1 MAAKT
6 PPRACF
12 LKALSEN
19 YLRVVT
25 LFGFKTGDFLLSQSI
40 TFRQAAFITV
50 ILAAVQFLIQVSL
63 LTKGMQY
70 AAVSLIIDD
79 TYYYL
84 QTAWNAK
91 MLGFVTFDGLHTTNG
106 VQLLW
111 FVIIFL
117 LAILAKSKAV
127 LLFTTLAVTF
137 LLNGL
142 CYLII
147 LKIGAVLKQPA
158 LALFMASL
166 WALQSL
172 PFRIYSMGME
182 NSLHALVFWC
192 VIWQSVVF
200 LIRVQKKDKPNFGGL
215 TVVLIL
221 NVWTRLDSALISAVL
236 FTFCVGMQ
244 AYTYRHN
251 LRLFLQRH
259 SKAIVG
265 SSFLAGFGLVSQLIA
280 FRLMGDSFLPVS
292 ALVKTSGAGR
302 GSDLEPVDKFADVI
316 TLGMPSILQ
325 GRFPT
330 LPLILLGIFGIL
342 LVILARVAIR
352 DHSDE
357 IRAFLNLWLC
367 LLVGELIY
375 YVYVALSGVE
385 YTPYFIWYRSPSFV
399 FWIITGSL
407 IALLTFV
414 HTRLVKHSLNI
425 LRWAPVGFSLVIFA
439 VAIYMFARSINFTSK
454 LYATRYD
461 AALWIAE
468 NSPPDTVFASW
479 NSGQLGFFSNRTFIN
494 LDGVINNVDYYERV
508 LHGST
513 LLTDYLIENNVDFIV
528 DYAIYDS
535 IPDFPVVHTFPL
547 NDGSGRSINIWRVS
561 PQISSAP

>member
-1 MAAKT
+1 MKT
-6 PPRACF
+6 RCWAQLTRPCTASDHRNSF
-12 LKALSEN
+12 SM
-19 YLRVVT
+19 
-25 LFGFKTGDFLLSQSI
+25 SQNI
-40 TFRQAAFITV
+40 PFRQAALVVASIAV
-50 ILAAVQFLIQVSL
+50 VQFALQASL
-63 LTKGMQY
+63 LARGVKY
-70 AAVSLIIDD
+70 AAVSLTIDD

-91 MLGFVTFDGLHTTNG
+91 MLGFVTFDGLHATNG

-117 LAILAKSKAV
+117 LTMLAKSKAV
-127 LLFTTLAVTF
+127 LLFTTLAVSF

-147 LKIGAVLKQPA
+147 LKIGAVLKQPV

-192 VIWQSVVF
+192 VIWQSTVF
-200 LIRVQKKDKPNFGGL
+200 LIRVQSGDKPNFWGL

-221 NVWTRLDSALISAVL
+221 NAWTRLDSALLSAVL
-236 FTFCVGMQ
+236 YSFCIGTLVY
-244 AYTYRHN
+244 AYRQDLGLFWQRYRKVIAGTI
-251 LRLFLQRH
+251 L
-259 SKAIVG
+259 
-265 SSFLAGFGLVSQLIA
+265 LAGLGLFAQLTA

-292 ALVKTSGAGR
+292 ALVKTSSAGR
-302 GSDLEPVDKFADVI
+302 GSDLEPLDKLANI
-316 TLGMPSILQ
+316 IILGMPSILQ

-330 LPLILLGIFGIL
+330 LALILLGISGIL

-357 IRAFLNLWLC
+357 IRAFLNLWSC
-367 LLVGELIY
+367 LLVGETIY

-385 YTPYFIWYRSPSFV
+385 YTPYFIWYRSPSFI
-399 FWIITGSL
+399 FWSITASL
-407 IALLTFV
+407 LALFTFE
-414 HTRLVKHSLNI
+414 RIKLNI
-425 LRWAPVGFSLVIFA
+425 HSSNFHKWAPVGLSLLIFA

-454 LYATRYD
+454 LYATRYN
-461 AALWIAE
+461 AALWIAR
-468 NSPPDTVFASW
+468 NSSPETVFASW
-479 NSGQLGFFSNRTFIN
+479 NAGQLGYFSNRTFIN

-508 LHGST
+508 LRGSVP
-513 LLTDYLIENNVDFIV
+513 LADYLVENKVDYIV
-528 DYAIYDS
+528 DYSIYHP
-535 IPDFPVVHTFPL
+535 IPDYPVVHTFPL
-547 NDGSGRSINIWRVS
+547 NDETGRSIHIWQVS
-561 PQISSAP
+561 QQSSSAP

>member
-1 MAAKT
+1 
-6 PPRACF
+6 
-12 LKALSEN
+12 L
-19 YLRVVT
+19 
-25 LFGFKTGDFLLSQSI
+25 GFHTGDFLLSRSI
-40 TFRQAAFITV
+40 SFRQATFFI
-50 ILAAVQFLIQVSL
+50 ISLAVVQFIIQVGL
-63 LTKGMQY
+63 LAKGMRY
-70 AAVSLIIDD
+70 VAVSLVIDD

-117 LAILAKSKAV
+117 LAMLSKTKAI
-127 LLFTTLAVTF
+127 LLFTTLAMSF

-142 CYLII
+142 CYFMI
-147 LKIGAVLKQPA
+147 LKIGAVLKQPV

-192 VIWQSVVF
+192 VIWQSTVF
-200 LIRVQKKDKPNFGGL
+200 LIRVHKRDKPNFWGL
-215 TVVLIL
+215 TFVLIL
-221 NVWTRLDSALISAVL
+221 NAWTRLDSALLSAIL
-236 FTFCVGMQ
+236 YSFCMGALVY
-244 AYTYRHN
+244 AYRNN
-251 LRLFLQRH
+251 LWSFWQ
-259 SKAIVG
+259 KYTTPIVG
-265 SSFLAGFGLVSQLIA
+265 TSLLASSGLTIQLFA

-292 ALVKTSGAGR
+292 ALIKTSKAGR
-302 GSDLEPVDKFADVI
+302 GSDVESINKLAEVF

-330 LPLILLGIFGIL
+330 LILVLVGISGML

-357 IRAFLNLWLC
+357 IRAFLNLWSC
-367 LLVGELIY
+367 LLVGEIIY
-375 YVYVALSGVE
+375 HVYVALSGIT
-385 YTPYFIWYRSPSFV
+385 YAPYFIWYRSPSFI

-407 IALLTFV
+407 LALFTFI
-414 HTRLVKHSLNI
+414 HTRLVKYPINI
-425 LRWAPVGFSLVIFA
+425 LKWAPVGFSAVILA

-454 LYATRYD
+454 LYTARYN

-479 NSGQLGFFSNRTFIN
+479 NAGQLGFFSDRTFIN
-494 LDGVINNVDYYERV
+494 LDGLINNVDYYERV
-508 LHGST
+508 LHGT
-513 LLTDYLIENNVDFIV
+513 IPLTDYLMENNVDFIV
-528 DYAIYDS
+528 DYATYGS
-535 IPDFPVVHTFPL
+535 IPEFPVVQTFPL
-547 NDGSGRSINIWRVS
+547 NDGSGRSIHIWRVS
-561 PQISSAP
+561 PRTSSAS

>member
-1 MAAKT
+1 M
-6 PPRACF
+6 
-12 LKALSEN
+12 
-19 YLRVVT
+19 
-25 LFGFKTGDFLLSQSI
+25 SQSI
-40 TFRQAAFITV
+40 TFRQAAFV
-50 ILAAVQFLIQVSL
+50 VLFLAVLQFILQVSL
-63 LTKGMQY
+63 LARGVEY
-70 AAVSLIIDD
+70 IAASLIIDD

-91 MLGFVTFDGLHTTNG
+91 ILGFVTFDGLHVTNG

-117 LAILAKSKAV
+117 FAMLAKSKAV
-127 LLFTTLAVTF
+127 LLFTTLVVSF

-147 LKIGAVLKQPA
+147 LKIGAVLKQPV
-158 LALFMASL
+158 LVLFMASL

-182 NSLHALVFWC
+182 NSLHALVFWS
-192 VIWQSVVF
+192 VIWQSVEF
-200 LIRVQKKDKPNFGGL
+200 LIRVQDKEKPNFRGL

-221 NVWTRLDSALISAVL
+221 VVWTRLDSALISAVL
-236 FTFCVGMQ
+236 FTFCVGML

-251 LRLFLQRH
+251 LRLFFQTH
-259 SKAIVG
+259 GKAIAG
-265 SSFLAGFGLVSQLIA
+265 SGFLAGFGLIAQLTA

-292 ALVKTSGAGR
+292 ALVKTSSAGR
-302 GSDLEPVDKFADVI
+302 GSDIESIDKLVGVFI
-316 TLGMPSILQ
+316 LGMPSMLQ

-330 LPLILLGIFGIL
+330 LILVLLGIFGIL
-342 LVILARVAIR
+342 LVVLARMAIR

-357 IRAFLNLWLC
+357 IRAFLNLWSC
-367 LLVGELIY
+367 LLVGEVLY
-375 YVYVALSGVE
+375 YVYVALSEVE
-385 YTPYFIWYRSPSFV
+385 YTPYFIWYRSPSFI
-399 FWIITGSL
+399 FWILTGSL
-407 IALLTFV
+407 IVLFAFV
-414 HTRLVKHSLNI
+414 SNKLVKPPSNI
-425 LRWAPVGFSLVIFA
+425 HKWGPVGFSLIVFA

-479 NSGQLGFFSNRTFIN
+479 NAGQLGFFSNRTFIN

-508 LHGST
+508 LRGPVP
-513 LLTDYLIENNVDFIV
+513 LTDYLSENKVDYIV
-528 DYAIYDS
+528 DYTTYDAL
-535 IPDFPVVHTFPL
+535 PDLPVVHTFPL
-547 NDGSGRSINIWRVS
+547 DDESGRSIHIWQVS
-561 PQISSAP
+561 PQLSSAP

>member
-1 MAAKT
+1 
-6 PPRACF
+6 
-12 LKALSEN
+12 
-19 YLRVVT
+19 
-25 LFGFKTGDFLLSQSI
+25 LSQSI
-40 TFRQAAFITV
+40 PLRQAAFIIA
-50 ILAAVQFLIQVSL
+50 ILAVVQFIIQVSL
-63 LTKGMQY
+63 LTKGMEY
-70 AAVSLIIDD
+70 AAASLTIDD

-91 MLGFVTFDGLHTTNG
+91 MLGLVTFDGLHTTNG

-117 LAILAKSKAV
+117 LAMLAKTKAV
-127 LLFTTLAVTF
+127 LLFSTLALSF

-147 LKIGAVLKQPA
+147 LKIGAILKQPV

-200 LIRVQKKDKPNFGGL
+200 LIRVQNKDKPNFWGL

-221 NVWTRLDSALISAVL
+221 IVWTRLDSALLSAGL
-236 FTFCVGMQ
+236 FTFCLGML

-302 GSDLEPVDKFADVI
+302 GSDIESIDKLVGVFI
-316 TLGMPSILQ
+316 LGMPSILQ

-330 LPLILLGIFGIL
+330 LTLVFLGISSIL

-357 IRAFLNLWLC
+357 IRAFLNLWSC
-367 LLVGELIY
+367 LLVGEIIY

-385 YTPYFIWYRSPSFV
+385 YTPYFIWYRSPSFI

-407 IALLTFV
+407 IALFTFV
-414 HTRLVKHSLNI
+414 HTRLVKHPFNI
-425 LRWAPVGFSLVIFA
+425 LKWAPVGFSLVIFA

-454 LYATRYD
+454 LYATRYN

-479 NSGQLGFFSNRTFIN
+479 NSGQLGFFSDRTFIN

-508 LHGST
+508 LRGSVP
-513 LLTDYLIENNVDFIV
+513 LADYLVENKVDYIV
-528 DYAIYDS
+528 DYSIYRP
-535 IPDFPVVHTFPL
+535 IPDYPIVHTFPL
-547 NDGSGRSINIWRVS
+547 NDETGRSIHIWQVS
-561 PQISSAP
+561 PQLSSAP